1 LIRATIC
8 GRVNRSA
15 AFTSTSGFGRLRE
28 QAIRAFRAFFV
39 LLLPTAV
46 LRSGETRMRS
56 DGRAHDAGVGGG
68 IRDSDDHGLP
78 VIDPDANV
86 FCHDHSFGLDVRGG
100 WRTYSEASTGQGMRS
115 TRIAT
120 TIRKATTVPPARCRI
135 MDVLR

>member
-1 LIRATIC
+1 MLGGARAE
-8 GRVNRSA
+8 NEN
-15 AFTSTSGFGRLRE
+15 GFSSRQLAHDIVE
-28 QAIRAFRAFFV
+28 KAIESMLMPFFV